1 MSAARLCAPAWGCYS
16 TIMTGIPVGEHAAFD
31 IGIFDM
37 MYIKYYTG
45 EMANESG
52 GAKMVKTVSTA
63 DARANLGDVLNG
75 VYYTHEPVMVQK
87 KGKTVAVIIS
97 PDEYEAFRRD
107 RDARAWATV
116 EAIGARQAGAD
127 PDAVLAEVTAIVEEV
142 RRERYERRPR

>member
-1 MSAARLCAPAWGCYS
+1 
-16 TIMTGIPVGEHAAFD
+16 
-31 IGIFDM
+31 
-37 MYIKYYTG
+37 
-45 EMANESG
+45 
-52 GAKMVKTVSTA
+52 MVKTVSTA

-116 EAIGARQAGAD
+116 EAIGERNAGED

-142 RRERYERRPR
+142 RRERYEQRPR